1 MRCATAH
8 GMRTPPSGP
17 ILVDGTIGC
26 TGRPSPPGGP
36 VILLALLVPALMMA
50 FLFAMDA
57 LENLLF
63 PRPTATD
70 DVTPATDAS
79 SP

>member
-1 MRCATAH
+1 M
-8 GMRTPPSGP
+8 
-17 ILVDGTIGC
+17 
-26 TGRPSPPGGP
+26 
-36 VILLALLVPALMMA
+36 ILLALLMPALMMA

-63 PRPTATD
+63 PRAPD
-70 DVTPATDAS
+70 DETQMH

>member
-1 MRCATAH
+1 MHPEAASAAQADH
-8 GMRTPPSGP
+8 PA
-17 ILVDGTIGC
+17 
-26 TGRPSPPGGP
+26 GGP

-57 LENLLF
+57 FEEHLF
-63 PRPTATD
+63 PRLTAAD
-70 DVTPATDAS
+70 DVIPPADDIQTR